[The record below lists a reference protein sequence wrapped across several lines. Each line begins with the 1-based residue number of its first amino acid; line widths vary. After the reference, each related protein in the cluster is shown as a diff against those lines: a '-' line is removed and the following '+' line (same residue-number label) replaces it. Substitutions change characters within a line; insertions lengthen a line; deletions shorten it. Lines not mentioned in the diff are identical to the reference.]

1 MKSNFSKNLIELR
14 KESGLTQHQVAE
26 KLNVDDSCYAK
37 WEQGRRQP
45 NIDNIIKLCEIFDVE
60 ADVLLG
66 IKK

>member
-1 MKSNFSKNLIELR
+1 MKDCVNKNLIYIR
-14 KESGLTQHQVAE
+14 KQSGLTQHQVAE